1 MDSED
6 LCSVTQRQESE
17 RCDVS
22 PLLLR
27 CLCLTK
33 CSEEASHLSAEVA
46 CTNPALSSLSTQPH
60 LHTHVNPVS
69 ALPQ

>member
-6 LCSVTQRQESE
+6 LCCVTQQQESE

-46 CTNPALSSLSTQPH
+46 CTLHSPHPH